1 MSSLWGWV
9 AVAGAGALHGVNPA
23 AGWMLAAGWGVRTGD
38 RRGAL
43 RALVPIATGHA
54 ASVAVVAT
62 AVALGHSMAAL
73 ARPVMGV
80 AAVLF
85 LAFLFL
91 AFLCRGLVGRPQPG
105 AAPDTPHTPRTPHTL
120 HANGRFCIALWSFVA
135 STAHGSGMM
144 LVPAL
149 VPLCLGDSPARDIT
163 ASGSL
168 PLALAAVVVHTLS
181 MLGTQ
186 ALVASGTV
194 LGVVQARR
202 RCVHHSPGGRD
213 ESPGLGVGHP

>member
-1 MSSLWGWV
+1 MSSLWAWV
-9 AVAGAGALHGVNPA
+9 AVAGAGALHGANPA

-62 AVALGHSMAAL
+62 AVALGHSMAAW
-73 ARPVMGV
+73 ARPAMGV
-80 AAVLF
+80 AAV
-85 LAFLFL
+85 LFL

-105 AAPDTPHTPRTPHTL
+105 AARDTPHTLPT
-120 HANGRFCIALWSFVA
+120 NGRFCIALWSFVA